1 MIRHAALAC
10 LAILSTLPPVAPAL
24 AQTVPVPRL
33 PGEAA
38 PAPEPSRIPS
48 HCIALAQGPTARL
61 HRAAFGDPLAQD
73 SIRLHYI
80 GHASFALETAGGLT
94 AVTDYT
100 GFTGTRDFI
109 PDVVTMNN
117 AHSTHYTRNP
127 DPRIPHVL
135 PGWEQDGQPR
145 EHELELGEMLV
156 RNVPT
161 DVRGM
166 GGIRP
171 HGNSIFVFEVA
182 GLCIGH
188 LGHLHHE
195 PGPEDYAMLGRLD
208 VVMVP
213 VDGGYT
219 MDVAVMAD
227 VIRRLRSS
235 VIIPMHWFSYAGLE
249 RFITEMGPDFA
260 VQRAGGPAAD
270 LSLAGLPSQPT
281 ILVLDPQAID

>member
-213 VDGGYT
+213 VDGGFT
-219 MDVAVMAD
+219 MDPDSMAAVVNRFRA
-227 VIRRLRSS
+227 RL
-235 VIIPMHWFSYAGLE
+235 VLPMHWFSADGLVS
-249 RFITEMGPDFA
+249 FIKRMQPSFEVEIAEGSE
-260 VQRAGGPAAD
+260 VVV
-270 LSLAGLPSQPT
+270 SLDSLPRRPT
-281 ILVLDPQAID
+281 ILVLEPALIP

>member
-1 MIRHAALAC
+1 MIRSAALAC
-10 LAILSTLPPVAPAL
+10 LSLLFATPAP

-38 PAPEPSRIPS
+38 PETAPTRTPS
-48 HCIALAQGPTARL
+48 HCIALAGGPTARL
-61 HRAAFGDPLAQD
+61 HRAAFGDALAQD

-80 GHASFALETAGGLT
+80 GHASLALETAGGLL

-100 GFTGTRDFI
+100 GFTGSRDVV

-117 AHSTHYTRNP
+117 AHSSHYTHRP

-135 PGWEQDGQPR
+135 PGWEQGGAPR
-145 EHELELGEMLV
+145 DHELDLGEMLV

-188 LGHLHHE
+188 LGHLHHP

-249 RFITEMGPDFA
+249 RFITEMGDGFA
-260 VQRAGGPAAD
+260 VERVGGPAVE
-270 LSLAGLPSQPT
+270 LSLAALPSQPT
-281 ILVLDPQAID
+281 ILVLEPQAID